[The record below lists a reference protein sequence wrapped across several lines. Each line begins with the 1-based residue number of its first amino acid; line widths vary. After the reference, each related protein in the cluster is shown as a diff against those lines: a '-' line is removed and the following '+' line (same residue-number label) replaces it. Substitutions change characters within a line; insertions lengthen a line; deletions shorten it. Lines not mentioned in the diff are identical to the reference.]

1 MYIQLKNRVV
11 GGVKLS
17 KTNGTIHW
25 EILERTFLA
34 DGLVN
39 VTETP
44 VKWISNLTAHPF
56 QYEEDEN
63 YHSKIITLNYENR
76 SIGLDT
82 VIGSSDEVVTGV
94 RFRPLNGRL
103 QLEVQFTYF
112 DRLTGRLDTLSESR
126 WKANNFLSVNKL
138 PHSQGDVPTNFEEQS
153 VMNLDVAQ
161 YVEFDPANV
170 QKNIAQSTVPF
181 VEGVAVEPYE
191 PAALSGVGIY
201 YKTLP
206 GSGGIVGAKVVIHD
220 PGMLT
225 LHVRAAVGVYG
236 IV

>member
-1 MYIQLKNRVV
+1 MHLKNRIV

-17 KTNGTIHW
+17 KTNGIIHW
-25 EILERTFLA
+25 EIFERTFLA
-34 DGLVN
+34 DGQVN

-44 VKWISNLTAHPF
+44 VNWISNLTAHPL
-56 QYEEDEN
+56 QNDEGEN
-63 YHSKIITLNYENR
+63 NETHSKIFTLTYENR
-76 SIGLDT
+76 SMSLDT

-94 RFRPLNGRL
+94 RFRPLDGRL

-126 WKANNFLSVNKL
+126 WKANNFLSSKKL
-138 PHSQGDVPTNFEEQS
+138 PHTQGDIPTNFEGQS
-153 VMNLDVAQ
+153 VMNRDVAH
-161 YVEFDPANV
+161 YVEFGPADV

-181 VEGVAVEPYE
+181 IEGMPVEPYE